1 MAPSPLRSPL
11 SYLLRARCFK
21 HMTIFQQLR
30 KRAIIND
37 IINAILIRELPRES
51 VSNLLQDG
59 ELVSSYQE
67 SAWSQSPRGL
77 LPPNVTTL
85 PQSLRAMK

>member
-11 SYLLRARCFK
+11 SYLLHARCFN
-21 HMTIFQQLR
+21 HMTIFQQLHR
-30 KRAIIND
+30 RA
-37 IINAILIRELPRES
+37 IINAILIRELPWES
-51 VSNLLQDG
+51 VSNLLQDA

-67 SAWSQSPRGL
+67 SAWSQSPREL
-77 LPPNVTTL
+77 LPPNMTTL